1 LVVALV
7 SLALSAALLPF
18 GILAAPA
25 AGAAGSQTTTA
36 YPPLA
41 TVMIQNP
48 LPNFTVGAPGPTN
61 GPLTAAELGALSTN
75 PQQAE
80 TQFNRLATQKGFG
93 AYLRLWTDANGP
105 GKGAN
110 DVVVTLYR
118 IPNLQDAASFASGSQ
133 QPYQQPGAG
142 TSFSVPSIP
151 GAHGYTVSISSP
163 SQVTEQVVLFRS
175 GPYVAIVQLASS
187 VAATNPASLNPS
199 DAISVSFQQ
208 YTATLH
214 ATGTQTTGT
223 PSGTPSTA
231 KHGSALPTVPA
242 IIGALVVLAAVA
254 WLAAGPPRVRRRR
267 RRAIGLGVPRA
278 SHDAGAPLPMDVP
291 STDTRPVR
299 LARGPVIRVVEV
311 EPRSE
316 PATGEPRAV
325 PAVGL
330 NPATAGPEAK
340 PVPIPEP
347 VLKPA
352 PLLDP
357 EPEPEPAPGP
367 APEPA
372 SSPAPTFEAEPVVDP
387 DRKPV
392 FETTA
397 EPEVEAAGAWLA
409 GQRWA
414 DPEPV
419 AGSFYESM
427 TEPDLEELELAESAL
442 ADLAAMDLAE
452 LAGPAASTAETLRRE
467 PVAIPA
473 AGVEGQM
480 PAFEPR
486 GGSTGR
492 EGVLSPDGSGGP
504 ATPVGQIEL
513 PPEGTPSGWLRDPSG
528 SGDVVRYWDGQAW
541 TSHVATRA
549 IRR

>member
-7 SLALSAALLPF
+7 ALATSAAPLPL
-18 GILAAPA
+18 GVLSAPA
-25 AGAAGSQTTTA
+25 AGAAGSQTTTG
-36 YPPLA
+36 YPPIA

-133 QPYQQPGAG
+133 QPYQQPGAA
-142 TSFSVPSIP
+142 TAFSVPSIP
-151 GAHGYTVSISSP
+151 GAHGYTVSITSP
-163 SQVTEQVVLFRS
+163 SQVTEQVVLFRT

-187 VAATNPASLNPS
+187 VAATNPAPLNPS
-199 DAISVSFQQ
+199 DAIAVSFQQ
-208 YTATLH
+208 YTGALH
-214 ATGTQTTGT
+214 AVAIQTPGT
-223 PSGTPSTA
+223 PAGTPSTA
-231 KHGSALPTVPA
+231 KSGSALPAVLA
-242 IIGALVVLAAVA
+242 IIAGLLVLGAVA
-254 WLAAGPPRVRRRR
+254 WLAAGPPRERRRR
-267 RRAIGLGVPRA
+267 RRAIGLGVPRVP
-278 SHDAGAPLPMDVP
+278 HDAGNPLPLDVP

-316 PATGEPRAV
+316 PASGEPRAV
-325 PAVGL
+325 PAARM
-330 NPATAGPEAK
+330 NPAPARPKAAA
-340 PVPIPEP
+340 VPTPEP

-352 PLLDP
+352 PPLDP
-357 EPEPEPAPGP
+357 EPEPVPAPGP
-367 APEPA
+367 PSA
-372 SSPAPTFEAEPVVDP
+372 SVFSPAPAFEPEPVYDPGPEPVYEAE
-387 DRKPV
+387 
-392 FETTA
+392 A
-397 EPEVEAAGAWLA
+397 EVEAGTAWLA

-419 AGSFYESM
+419 AGSFYQSM
-427 TEPDLEELELAESAL
+427 AEPDLEEMELAESAL
-442 ADLAAMDLAE
+442 ADLAALELAE
-452 LAGPAASTAETLRRE
+452 LAGPAITAVE
-467 PVAIPA
+467 PSVVPA
-473 AGVEGQM
+473 VEDQI
-480 PAFEPR
+480 PAFEPTT
-486 GGSTGR
+486 STAGD
-492 EGVLSPDGSGGP
+492 PNGSGSAAPP
-504 ATPVGQIEL
+504 ADQIEL
-513 PPEGTPSGWLRDPSG
+513 PPDGTPAGWLRDPSG

-549 IRR
+549 IKR

>member
-25 AGAAGSQTTTA
+25 AGAAGNQTTTS
-36 YPPLA
+36 YPPIA
-41 TVMIQNP
+41 TVMIQIP

-110 DVVVTLYR
+110 DIVVTLYR

-133 QPYQQPGAG
+133 QPYQQPGAA

-214 ATGTQTTGT
+214 AVGTQTTGT

-231 KHGSALPTVPA
+231 KHGSVLPTVLA

-254 WLAAGPPRVRRRR
+254 WLAAGTPRVRRRR

-278 SHDAGAPLPMDVP
+278 SHDAGAPLPIDVP
-291 STDTRPVR
+291 LTDTRPVR

-325 PAVGL
+325 SAVGL

-340 PVPIPEP
+340 PVPIPGP

-357 EPEPEPAPGP
+357 EPESEPAPGP
-367 APEPA
+367 APEPV
-372 SSPAPTFEAEPVVDP
+372 FEA
-387 DRKPV
+387 
-392 FETTA
+392 TA

-419 AGSFYESM
+419 AGSLYESM
-427 TEPDLEELELAESAL
+427 TEPNLEELELAESAL
-442 ADLAAMDLAE
+442 ADLAAIDLAE
-452 LAGPAASTAETLRRE
+452 LAGPAASTAEE
-467 PVAIPA
+467 PVVIPA
-473 AGVEGQM
+473 AAVESQM

-486 GGSTGR
+486 GESTAR
-492 EGVLSPDGSGGP
+492 EGVLSPDGSGAP